1 MVKLAISGCQGRM
14 GLRILHLAQE
24 DPELK
29 IVALLEKANH
39 PAVGGQMNK
48 VPISSD
54 PQSLKGANVL
64 IDFTSPEATLEHL
77 EICKK
82 LKIKMVIG
90 TTGLLE
96 EQIQKI
102 REASKFI
109 AIVFSS
115 NMSVGVN
122 ILFGLTREIA
132 QKTDRSYTVRIVEA
146 HHIHKKDAPSGTA
159 KTLASI
165 VQEVTQEKV
174 SDIQSIREG
183 EIVGDHD
190 VIFESPVDTI
200 TIRHH
205 AKTRDIFA
213 KGALVAAKFIATKR
227 QGLFNMEEVLALKK

>member
-1 MVKLAISGCQGRM
+1 
-14 GLRILHLAQE
+14 
-24 DPELK
+24 
-29 IVALLEKANH
+29 
-39 PAVGGQMNK
+39 
-48 VPISSD
+48 
-54 PQSLKGANVL
+54 
-64 IDFTSPEATLEHL
+64 
-77 EICKK
+77 
-82 LKIKMVIG
+82 
-90 TTGLLE
+90 
-96 EQIQKI
+96 
-102 REASKFI
+102 
-109 AIVFSS
+109 
-115 NMSVGVN
+115 
-122 ILFGLTREIA
+122 
-132 QKTDRSYTVRIVEA
+132 VRIVEA

>member
-29 IVALLEKANH
+29 IVTLLEKENH
-39 PAVGGQMNK
+39 PAVGGQMDK

-96 EQIQKI
+96 EHIQKI
-102 REASKFI
+102 REASKSI

-122 ILFGLTREIA
+122 ILFGLTRQIA
-132 QKTDRSYTVRIVEA
+132 QKTDRSYTVRIIEA